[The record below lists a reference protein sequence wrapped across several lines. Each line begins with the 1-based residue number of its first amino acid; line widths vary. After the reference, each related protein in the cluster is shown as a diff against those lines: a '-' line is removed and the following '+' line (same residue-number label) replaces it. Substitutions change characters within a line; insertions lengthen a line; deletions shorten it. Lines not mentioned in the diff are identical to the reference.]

1 MALMEVGQMQ
11 AEVLRLLKE
20 SPLTSEQVIH
30 DVRELVSVGEVLLAF
45 DLIVSWLYE
54 DSLPISPQYYDE
66 LVAMAGE
73 LELDGWDVRLR
84 ELVRED

>member
-1 MALMEVGQMQ
+1 MEVGQMQ

-20 SPLTSEQVIH
+20 SPLTSEQVLR

-54 DSLPISPQYYDE
+54 DSLPISPQFYDE
-66 LVAMAGE
+66 LMAMAGE
-73 LELDGWDVRLR
+73 LEMNGWDVRLR
-84 ELVRED
+84 ELVRER